1 MMRIL
6 VATDGSDAASRA
18 VELAARLASGLG
30 GTLKIVTIVGGYDL
44 PREQLSAFSRQ
55 EHAAS
60 DAFRSNL
67 SEKTLAMAKQRA
79 MELGAPD
86 VQSESQ
92 SGDVATSIIDVARR
106 DGADVIVLGKRGLGR
121 LTGLLL
127 GSVSQK
133 LVSLAPCAVII
144 VP

>member
-18 VELAARLASGLG
+18 VEFAARLASGLG
-30 GTLKIVTIVGGYDL
+30 GSLKIVTVVGGYDL
-44 PREQLSAFSRQ
+44 PREQVGAFSRQ

-60 DAFRSNL
+60 DAFLSDL
-67 SEKTLAMAKQRA
+67 SERTLAMAKRRA
-79 MELGAPD
+79 TDLGVSD

-92 SGDVATSIIDVARR
+92 SGDVATSVIDIARR

-133 LVSLAPCAVII
+133 LVSLAPCAVIV

>member
-1 MMRIL
+1 MRIL
-6 VATDGSDAASRA
+6 VATDGSDAANRA
-18 VELAARLASGLG
+18 VEFAARLASGLG
-30 GTLKIVTIVGGYDL
+30 GSLKIMTVVGGYDL
-44 PREQLSAFSRQ
+44 SREQLGAFSRQ

-60 DAFRSNL
+60 GAFMSDL
-67 SEKTLAMAKQRA
+67 SEMILAVARQRA
-79 MELGAPD
+79 TELGVSD

-106 DGADVIVLGKRGLGR
+106 NEADVIVLGKRGRGR
-121 LTGLLL
+121 LEGLLL

-133 LVSLAPCAVII
+133 LVSLAPRAVIV